1 MFLGIYGDHI
11 RIVRLIPVNSEEV
24 ELTAEWLFPETTLAD
39 PDYKMGNVVDFGIL
53 VMKQDASISE
63 VNQRGVYNLGKSS
76 GVLMPEEYIIKNF
89 HQYVKKKIM
98 K

>member
-1 MFLGIYGDHI
+1 MD
-11 RIVRLIPVNSEEV
+11 
-24 ELTAEWLFPETTLAD
+24 
-39 PDYKMGNVVDFGIL
+39 NVVNFGIL